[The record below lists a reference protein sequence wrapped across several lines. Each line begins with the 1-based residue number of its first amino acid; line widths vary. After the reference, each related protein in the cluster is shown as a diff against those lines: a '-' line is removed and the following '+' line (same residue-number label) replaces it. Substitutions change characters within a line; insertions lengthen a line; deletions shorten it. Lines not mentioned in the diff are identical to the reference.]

1 VNFHDWHDTKVASG
15 CLKQAKWFKETAMD
29 ENFFSEARSEEVVL
43 STGVRIRLPLR
54 YYDWSW
60 INAFFPAPVAKV
72 RRLLPSGKL
81 KPILLAPGITM
92 VSLSGF
98 EYRKSDLN
106 PYNEFAVAIPV
117 QYEPL
122 VNIPG
127 LPLLLHPALS
137 PQWYRKFG
145 MYVHHL
151 PVTTQLALD
160 SGVEIY
166 GYPKIIA
173 EISFEETGGMR
184 RCRLRAEGKE
194 IVVLEVKK
202 SATKARSMSFYSYT
216 VKNGQLLRTLI
227 QTQGQ
232 YCITRFPGGASY
244 TLGDHPISEELKAL
258 GMGKTAVGRFYAPQ
272 LQSLLH
278 PASERLS
285 L

>member
-1 VNFHDWHDTKVASG
+1 MDETFFAGVEI
-15 CLKQAKWFKETAMD
+15 KETI
-29 ENFFSEARSEEVVL
+29 L
-43 STGVRIRLPLR
+43 STGVRIWLPIR
-54 YYDWSW
+54 YYDLSW
-60 INAFFPAPVAKV
+60 INAIFPAPAAKV
-72 RRLLPSGKL
+72 QRLLPSNKL
-81 KPILLAPGITM
+81 KPILLAPGIA
-92 VSLSGF
+92 VVALSGF

-106 PYNEFAVAIPV
+106 PYNEFVVAIPV

-127 LPLLLHPALS
+127 LPLLFHPVLS

-166 GYPKIIA
+166 GYPKFIA
-173 EISFEETGGMR
+173 EISFEETDDMR

-202 SATKARSMSFYSYT
+202 SATKARSISFYTYT

-244 TLGDHPISEELKAL
+244 TLGDHPIAEELKTL
-258 GMGKTAVGRFYAPQ
+258 GMGKTAMGRIYAPQ

-278 PASERLS
+278 PASERLT

>member
-1 VNFHDWHDTKVASG
+1 
-15 CLKQAKWFKETAMD
+15 MD
-29 ENFFSEARSEEVVL
+29 ENFFSEAKSEEVVL
-43 STGVRIRLPLR
+43 SSGVRIRLPIR
-54 YYDWSW
+54 YHDWSW
-60 INAFFPAPVAKV
+60 INAFFSAPVTKV

-92 VSLSGF
+92 VALSGF

-117 QYEPL
+117 QYEPV

-127 LPLLLHPALS
+127 LPLLFHPALS
-137 PQWYRKFG
+137 PEWYRKLG

-151 PVTTQLALD
+151 PVTTQAALD
-160 SGVEIY
+160 TGVEIW
-166 GYPKIIA
+166 GYPKFIA
-173 EISFEETGGMR
+173 EISFEETGDMR

-202 SATKARSMSFYSYT
+202 STTKARAISFYTYT

-244 TLGDHPISEELKAL
+244 TLGDHPIAEELKTL
-258 GMGKTAVGRFYAPQ
+258 GMGRTALGRFYAPQ

-278 PASERLS
+278 PASERLPV
-285 L
+285 